1 VDAATKR
8 AAAAALAEAE
18 RKRTPIPPLTSTHP
32 TIDTRAAYTIQ
43 LMNVNERV
51 DAGAAIRGHK
61 VGLTSVA
68 MQHVLGV
75 HEPDYGHLLNDM
87 FIHDGE
93 TVRADAYIQPKVEIE
108 IAFVLGRPLG
118 GGGVTTADVLRATE
132 FVLPSIEVIDSRI
145 ADWKI
150 NLADTIADNAS
161 SGSVV
166 LGGRATK
173 LDGLD
178 LRLTG
183 AILERSGHIVET
195 GVGAAVLGNPV
206 IAVAWLANKLHEAG
220 IPLDE
225 GDVVLAGSCT
235 RAIDVF
241 PGDVIRAEFANLGA
255 VFVAFA

>member
-1 VDAATKR
+1 V
-8 AAAAALAEAE
+8 ALAEAE
-18 RKRTPIPPLTSTHP
+18 RTRTPVPPLTLTYP
-32 TIDTRAAYTIQ
+32 TIDAGAAYDIQ

-51 DAGAAIRGHK
+51 EAGAAVRGHK

-68 MQHVLGV
+68 MQDMLGV
-75 HEPDYGHLLNDM
+75 HEPDFGHLLNDM
-87 FIHDGE
+87 FVHDGQ
-93 TVRADAYIQPKVEIE
+93 TVQADAYIQPKVEIE
-108 IAFVLGRPLG
+108 IAFVLCRSLG
-118 GGGVTTADVLRATE
+118 GGGITTADVLRATE
-132 FVLPSIEVIDSRI
+132 FVLPSIEIIDSRI

-150 NLADTIADNAS
+150 SLADTIADNAS

-178 LRLTG
+178 LRHTG
-183 AILERSGHIVET
+183 AILERSGHIMET

-206 IAVAWLANKLHEAG
+206 IAVAWLANKLHESA
-220 IPLDE
+220 INLEE

-241 PGDVIRAEFANLGA
+241 PGDVIRAEFAHLGA
-255 VFVAFA
+255 VSVAFA